1 MKSRDTL
8 LRLKRFQVDE
18 KRRRVAQIELMAA
31 EFFKM
36 ASDLDNEVNLEEQRA
51 GIQDMNHYAYPTYAL
66 AARTRRDN
74 LIRSGEELNAQL
86 EEAKLQLDLAQ
97 AELSK
102 AQNLDGREKP
112 ERQET
117 HEAKPLDLPGIEI
130 SGRGFRAL
138 GA

>member
-36 ASDLDNEVNLEEQRA
+36 AADLDLEISLEEQRA
-51 GIQDMNHYAYPTYAL
+51 GIQDTNHYAYPTYAL
-66 AARTRRDN
+66 AARARRDN
-74 LIRSGEELNAQL
+74 LTRSAEELSGQLEDAKLHL
-86 EEAKLQLDLAQ
+86 EEAL

-102 AQNLDGREKP
+102 AQNLEGRDKP
-112 ERQET
+112 DRQEMR
-117 HEAKPLDLPGIEI
+117 EVKPLDLPGADI
-130 SGRGFRAL
+130 SGRSLRAL

>member
-1 MKSRDTL
+1 MKSRDTI

-18 KRRRVAQIELMAA
+18 KRRRVAQIEVMAA

-36 ASDLDNEVNLEEQRA
+36 AADLDQEIHLEEQRA
-51 GIQDMNHYAYPTYAL
+51 GINDMNHYAYPTYAL

-74 LIRSGEELNAQL
+74 LTRSAEELSGQL
-86 EEAKLQLDLAQ
+86 EEAKLQLELAL

-102 AQNLDGREKP
+102 AQSLEGRDKP

-117 HEAKPLDLPGIEI
+117 REGKPLDLPGVDI
-130 SGRGFRAL
+130 SSLSFRAL